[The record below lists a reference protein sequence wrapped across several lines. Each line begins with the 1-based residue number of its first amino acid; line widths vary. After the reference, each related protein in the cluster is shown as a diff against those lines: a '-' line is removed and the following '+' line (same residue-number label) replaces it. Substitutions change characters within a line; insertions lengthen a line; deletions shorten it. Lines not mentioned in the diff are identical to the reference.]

1 MSERTREPSA
11 SDGHD
16 RHDVVRAAREGER
29 DAVQAARSGR
39 FDDDTVRE
47 LEIAVEQLR
56 ADLTNG
62 ENPEESL
69 GRIRRLMVR
78 DP

>member
-1 MSERTREPSA
+1 MSGRTTSPS
-11 SDGHD
+11 DD
-16 RHDVVRAAREGER
+16 RHDAVRAAREGER
-29 DAVQAARSGR
+29 EAVQAVRSGR

-62 ENPEESL
+62 ENPEASL

-78 DP
+78 GRTD